1 MKISNSTGPRG
12 LARTGATSGVSGVAG
27 ARPTSPAGS
36 VGAASGAGGPAD
48 VASILGL
55 HESELTPKV
64 RAALDQLIGEVA
76 RLREELDRA
85 KRRVNHLEE
94 LADQDTLVPIANRR
108 AFVRELTRLIAFAER
123 YNAPGAVIYFDVN
136 GMKQINDRF
145 GHPAGDAALR
155 HVAEVLL
162 QQTRSSDVVGRL
174 GGDEFGVI
182 LAQIPEEAAGEKAEQ
197 LADAIVADP
206 CVWQGHELEVG
217 VSFGVYA
224 FSGKEQV
231 DEALSAADAK
241 MYEHKRGRTAAAGE

>member
-1 MKISNSTGPRG
+1 MKISNTPGPRG
-12 LARTGATSGVSGVAG
+12 LARTGASGGVTGMAG
-27 ARPTSPAGS
+27 ARPTGAAGS
-36 VGAASGAGGPAD
+36 TSGPAD

-55 HESELTPKV
+55 AESELTPKV
-64 RAALDQLIGEVA
+64 KAALDQLIGEVA

-85 KRRVNHLEE
+85 KRRVTHLEE
-94 LADQDTLVPIANRR
+94 LADQDALVPIANRR

-123 YNAPGAVIYFDVN
+123 YDAPGAVIYFDVN

-145 GHPAGDAALR
+145 GHAAGDAALR

-162 QQTRSSDVVGRL
+162 RSTRSSDVVGRL

-182 LAQIPEEAAGEKAEQ
+182 LAQIPESVAGEKAQQ

-206 CVWQGHELEVG
+206 CDWQGQELEVG
-217 VSFGVYA
+217 VSYGVYA

-231 DEALSAADAK
+231 DDALSAADAK
-241 MYEHKRGRTAAAGE
+241 MYEHKRGRTAVAGE